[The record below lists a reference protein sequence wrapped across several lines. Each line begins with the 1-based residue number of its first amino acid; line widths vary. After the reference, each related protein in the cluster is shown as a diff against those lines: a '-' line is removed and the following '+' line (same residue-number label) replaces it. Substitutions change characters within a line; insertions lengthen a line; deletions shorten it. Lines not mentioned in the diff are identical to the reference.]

1 MLTDLA
7 SVIERIS
14 VDFELRTGE
23 KPNANQ
29 VIEAL
34 ISAYGGAAHAIY
46 RYIDNRLRQ
55 MFPATADE
63 DWLELWA
70 QRVGVARNIDE
81 PIDSYRIRIEA
92 ALQRRRRFGT
102 KDDLSAWGLVY
113 DDIRFVYPLPNYPSF
128 GYTTL
133 VLGSDDVLSDLYKT
147 QIRLEIEDKMV
158 AGSRLFVKQSQSQ
171 MVDFT
176 IITDASNQPNIQTAL
191 NELIKSTN
199 AYIGAQITVAKIH
212 AAIDTITN
220 EYTLVLP
227 DNKVESAGDN
237 HLKIGQISWQ

>member
-46 RYIDNRLRQ
+46 RYIDNRLEQ
-55 MFPATADE
+55 MFPSTANE

-70 QRVGVARNIDE
+70 QRVGLTRDVDE
-81 PIDSYRIRIEA
+81 TIDSYRVRIEA
-92 ALQRRRRFGT
+92 ALQERRRFGT
-102 KDDLSAWGLVY
+102 TDDLSAWGLIY
-113 DDIRFVYPLPNYPSF
+113 DDIRFVYPLLNQPNF

-133 VLGSDDVLSDLYKT
+133 VLGSDSVLSDERKT
-147 QIRLEIEDKMV
+147 QIRLEIEAKMV
-158 AGSRLFVKQSQSQ
+158 AGSRLFVKQSQVQ
-171 MVDFT
+171 LVDFT
-176 IITDASNQPNIQTAL
+176 ITTDVSNQTNIQTAL
-191 NELIKSTN
+191 GGLIKDTN
-199 AYIGAQITVAKIH
+199 ADMGAQITIAQIH
-212 AAIDTITN
+212 AKIDTITN
-220 EYTLVLP
+220 DYTLVLP
-227 DNKVESAGDN
+227 VNKVKATGDN